1 MSNVSMHIGLLE
13 ASGLALKFSFGIPIA
28 EDKLVLYNA
37 EFIILGISS
46 KDISPKRTYM
56 KMLHYL

>member
-1 MSNVSMHIGLLE
+1 MHMGLLE
-13 ASGLALKFSFGIPIA
+13 ASGLALKFSFGITIA

-46 KDISPKRTYM
+46 KDVSPKRIYM